1 MFIARTCLPV
11 RYWRWSSNDALSWF
25 LSCVGGVLELLRE
38 LQPDRDA
45 DEHPEPGLVGDERAD
60 RAEALVGI
68 VLERGVRDLAL
79 VGRAEP
85 AALGQRLGEQPLQPR
100 RGMRDDLLGV
110 AEARGVAQRLDGRVD
125 LLRGVPA
132 AGHATDPRT
141 DERPGARATGRS

>member
-11 RYWRWSSNDALSWF
+11 RYWRWSSNDAVSGF

-45 DEHPEPGLVGDERAD
+45 DEHPEPGLVGDQRAD

-68 VLERGVRDLAL
+68 VLQRGIRDLAL

-85 AALGQRLGEQPLQPR
+85 AALGQRLGEQPLQSR
-100 RGMRDDLLGV
+100 RGVRDDLLGV
-110 AEARGVAQRLDGRVD
+110 AEPRRVAERPDGRVD

-132 AGHATDPRT
+132 AGHEVAP
-141 DERPGARATGRS
+141 